1 MVHCVCQTK
10 ATYRINKNNWLK
22 KRNFLNRV
30 FLLQPIF
37 MLTAISLKQK
47 KNYFFWTN
55 NFVANILCAPAG
67 GCGSVVAW

>member
-22 KRNFLNRV
+22 KKNFLNRV

-47 KNYFFWTN
+47 KTIFFGQI
-55 NFVANILCAPAG
+55 ILLPTFCVPLQVG
-67 GCGSVVAW
+67 VVVW